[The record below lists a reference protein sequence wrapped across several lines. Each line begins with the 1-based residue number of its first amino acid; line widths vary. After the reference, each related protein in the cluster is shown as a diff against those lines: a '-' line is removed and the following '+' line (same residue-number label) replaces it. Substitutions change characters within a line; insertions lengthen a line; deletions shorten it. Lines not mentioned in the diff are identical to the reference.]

1 MSDFVSL
8 VLPAGADT
16 VALARLMAAHGRN
29 LRPQDNASLQA
40 HIGSDWRAYLTHTR
54 ESDEGTA
61 LGAGS
66 RPSGPRL
73 DAERDAARMRKR
85 GWNEA
90 RIARALAQ
98 RSAHAQW
105 AGQQAPQRAHL
116 RAAHTAD
123 AEAWSALL
131 QALFAEGVER
141 LGLMV
146 RSYERSV
153 GARLT
158 VDAEQDLT
166 LDAVD
171 PQSLIDLRP
180 GVLYWITR

>member
-40 HIGSDWRAYLTHTR
+40 YIGSDWRAFLTHTG

-66 RPSGPRL
+66 QPPVPRC
-73 DAERDAARMRKR
+73 DAERDAARLRKR

-98 RSAHAQW
+98 RSAHVRW
-105 AGQQAPQRAHL
+105 AAAQAPQRAHQ
-116 RAAHTAD
+116 RATHSAD
-123 AEAWSALL
+123 ADAWITLL
-131 QALFAEGVER
+131 QALFAGGLER

-158 VDAEQDLT
+158 VAAEQDLP

-171 PQSLIDLRP
+171 PQLLIDLRP